1 MTNANFY
8 RSTDWS
14 TVKQKRIRIIPRL
27 DIKGQNL
34 IKGVQLEGL
43 RVVGDPEEFAQK
55 YYEDGADELI
65 YSDVVASLY
74 GRNSLLEMVAKTAK
88 QVFIPLT
95 VGGGIRSV
103 NDVEALLKCGA
114 DKISVNS
121 AAIKR
126 PALISEISS
135 RFGAQ
140 CCVVEIQAKVFG
152 TGQWMALYDNGR
164 ENSERDAI
172 DWAGEAMERG
182 AGELLI
188 TSIDRDGSRKGMD
201 LDLISKIS
209 SIAHVPIIAC
219 GGVGSP
225 SDVCDAVDR
234 AVVDAVAIGDLLHFG
249 RASIR
254 EVKEYVTN
262 NGIDVRI

>member
-1 MTNANFY
+1 MTDANPN
-8 RSTDWS
+8 RPTVWS

-27 DIKGQNL
+27 DIKGENL

-43 RVVGDPEEFAQK
+43 RIVGDPEKFAQK
-55 YYEDGADELI
+55 YYEEGADELI

-74 GRNSLLEMVAKTAK
+74 GRNSLLDMVAKTAK

-95 VGGGIRSV
+95 VGGGIRRV
-103 NDVEALLKCGA
+103 DDVETLLKCGA

-121 AAIKR
+121 AAIQR
-126 PALISEISS
+126 PELISEISS

-140 CCVVEIQAKVFG
+140 CCVVEVQAKLFG
-152 TGQWMALYDNGR
+152 KGQWMALYDNGR
-164 ENSERDAI
+164 ENSDRDAI
-172 DWAGEAMERG
+172 DWACEAMERG

-201 LDLISKIS
+201 LDLLSRIS
-209 SIAHVPIIAC
+209 SIASVPIIAS
-219 GGVGSP
+219 GGIGSL

-249 RASIR
+249 RASIP
-254 EVKEYVTN
+254 ELKEYVTQ
-262 NGIDVRI
+262 NGIDVRL

>member
-1 MTNANFY
+1 MTDASPD
-8 RSTDWS
+8 RSPAWS
-14 TVKQKRIRIIPRL
+14 ALKQKRIRIIPRL

-43 RVVGDPEEFAQK
+43 RVVGDPEKFAQK
-55 YYEDGADELI
+55 YYEEGADELI

-74 GRNSLLEMVAKTAK
+74 GRNNLFDMVAKTAK
-88 QVFIPLT
+88 RIFIPLT

-103 NDVEALLKCGA
+103 DDVEALLKCGA

-121 AAIKR
+121 AVIKR
-126 PALISEISS
+126 PELISEISS
-135 RFGAQ
+135 RFGSQ
-140 CCVVEIQAKVFG
+140 CCVVEIQAKVFEK
-152 TGQWMALYDNGR
+152 GQWMALYENGR
-164 ENSERDAI
+164 ENSDRDAI
-172 DWAGEAMERG
+172 DWACEAMERG

-188 TSIDRDGSRKGMD
+188 TSIDRDGSREGID
-201 LDLISKIS
+201 LELMSRIS
-209 SIAHVPIIAC
+209 SITRVPIIAS

-254 EVKEYVTN
+254 EVKEHVIQ
-262 NGIDVRI
+262 NGIDVRL

>member
-1 MTNANFY
+1 MIEKGPD
-8 RSTDWS
+8 RSTGWP
-14 TVKQKRIRIIPRL
+14 TAKRKRIRIIPRL
-27 DIKGQNL
+27 DIKGHNL

-43 RVVGDPEEFAQK
+43 RIVGDPEKFAQK
-55 YYEDGADELI
+55 YYEEGADELF

-74 GRNSLLEMVAKTAK
+74 GRNNLLDMVAKTAK

-103 NDVEALLKCGA
+103 DDVEALLKCGA

-140 CCVVEIQAKVFG
+140 CCVVEVQAKVFG
-152 TGQWMALYDNGR
+152 KGKWMALYDNGR
-164 ENSERDAI
+164 ENSDRDAI
-172 DWAGEAMERG
+172 DWACEAMERG

-188 TSIDRDGSRKGMD
+188 TSIDRDGSRRGMD
-201 LDLISKIS
+201 LDLLSKIS
-209 SIAHVPIIAC
+209 SIAGVPLIAS

-254 EVKEYVTN
+254 EVKEYVSRK
-262 NGIDVRI
+262 GIDVRL